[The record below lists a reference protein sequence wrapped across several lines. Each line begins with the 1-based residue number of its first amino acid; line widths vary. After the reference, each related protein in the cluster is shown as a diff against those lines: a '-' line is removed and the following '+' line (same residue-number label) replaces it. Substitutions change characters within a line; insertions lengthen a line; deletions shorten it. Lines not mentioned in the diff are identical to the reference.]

1 MLQHRIEAKWIR
13 YFEVAFAL
21 CGVKAG
27 DAARAVARAVMA
39 GVPESSYRA
48 ALNATPAVMRTM
60 AQRIP
65 GAHSIACRASVTWTI
80 WNSRTVSILPC
91 WPFCNS
97 IFLPEESRHAL

>member
-65 GAHSIACRASVTWTI
+65 GAQFHCLQGVGHLDNMEQPDSFNTSV
-80 WNSRTVSILPC
+80 LA
-91 WPFCNS
+91 
-97 IFLPEESRHAL
+97 FLQQHFLA